1 MKVIYLTLNQAVD
14 IHERTVQVSGG
25 GALGQLNIGQLES
38 VLQNIQH
45 DGWYPTLT
53 DKLTHLFYSANK
65 FHCFEDG
72 NKRIAISLCVQMLLV
87 NGHVFISEFIRVMEN
102 VSYHVAAGRIEKEL
116 LREIFDAVLNDE
128 LDENEELKL
137 KILNAISEAT

>member
-1 MKVIYLTLNQAVD
+1 MKVIYLTLEQAIE
-14 IHERTVQVSGG
+14 IHARTVQVSGG
-25 GALGQLNIGQLES
+25 GVMGQLNIGQLES

-72 NKRIAISLCVQMLLV
+72 NKRIAISLCAQMLLV
-87 NGHVFISEFIRVMEN
+87 NGHVFISEFFRVMEN
-102 VSYHVAAGRIEKEL
+102 VSYHVAAGRIEKDL
-116 LREIFDAVLNDE
+116 LREIFDAVLNGE
-128 LDENEELKL
+128 FDENEELKL
-137 KILNAISEAT
+137 KYVNAISESI